1 MTVRAELRFLLA
13 SLSLVLA
20 SCSREPGYSQA
31 TPEATIATAKQ
42 MVRDGKAGLLVK
54 LIQSDDENMKRC
66 LNRLGHT
73 LGHMQELAVELNR
86 AFPEDVRKLREEA
99 RQASGSGI
107 AGLTRAFTGSRGGN
121 RRDGSQNDAAN
132 SSLTRL
138 FASPFE
144 VLEEE
149 GANLTALQLDTQTYS
164 LLYKNAPIV
173 PAVPI
178 LLKLDPKDKRWYF
191 VLPIDSPLVSGYIF
205 KTTEAWQTYTGLV
218 ATLDN
223 IVKDLTQDVR
233 DGKVKSLSDTARV
246 AGEKAF
252 TSLPFAIIALDR
264 LTAAER
270 KSRGLSAPA
279 SVPSPK
285 SPPSMAPPK

>member
-1 MTVRAELRFLLA
+1 MRLAIWFFSLALLLTA
-13 SLSLVLA
+13 
-20 SCSREPGYSQA
+20 CSREPDYSQA
-31 TPEATIATAKQ
+31 SPEATIATAKQ
-42 MVRDGKAGLLVK
+42 MVKDGKAGLLVK
-54 LIQSDDENMKRC
+54 LIHADDENMSRC

-73 LGHMQELAVELNR
+73 LAHLQELAIELNR
-86 AFPEDVRKLREEA
+86 AFPEDVRKLRDEA
-99 RQASGSGI
+99 AKQTSASGL
-107 AGLTRAFTGSRGGN
+107 AGLTRAFTGGRAGN
-121 RRDGSQNDAAN
+121 RRDGPPSDAMTN
-132 SSLTRL
+132 SLTRL
-138 FASPFE
+138 FASPFQ

-149 GANLTALQLDTQTYS
+149 SANLTALPLDGETCS
-164 LLYKNAPIV
+164 LLYKGGPII

-191 VLPIDSPLVSGYIF
+191 VLPIDLPILSGYFF
-205 KTTEAWQTYTGLV
+205 KTPEAWRTYTGLV

-233 DGKVKSLSDTARV
+233 DGKVKSLNDTARV

-270 KSRGLSAPA
+270 KTRGLGDQASPSVAAPT
-279 SVPSPK
+279 
-285 SPPSMAPPK
+285 PPK